1 MAINI
6 QDLYDLPDI
15 SAIDGVDVDGLK
27 KEMIADYEA
36 IYKEE
41 TGKAVTLYPADKDR
55 IKLNVVANKLFQAFQ
70 CIDRGF
76 KMNFLKYAYG
86 DYLKQ
91 LGAMKKTFKQDS
103 RPAVTVLRFH
113 LSQARTQ
120 VTAIPQGKRAT
131 AGDNVFFATDDYAE
145 IAAGQLYADVPST
158 CTESGTVGNHY
169 FPGQI
174 HALADKIPYV
184 ASVENI
190 NISDGGSGEET
201 DAAFRERIFLAPSS
215 YSTAGPED
223 AYIYW
228 VRQYN
233 SAAIADVKVSATE
246 DAEVDIRLVLTDG
259 QLPSDAFLADL
270 ADYLKTSA
278 IRPLTDKVS
287 VAAPDVVEYELDF
300 TYYIGRGSKGNVE
313 AIQAAAEE
321 AKDAYVAW
329 QKTHIGADINTD
341 VLVEFLRA
349 TGVKRV
355 EIRQPLYR
363 VIADTQIA
371 SATSVKMAYGGLEN
385 D

>member
-6 QDLYDLPDI
+6 QNLYDLPDI
-15 SAIDGVDVDGLK
+15 SVIDDVDIEGMK

-41 TGKAVTLYPADKDR
+41 TGESVTLYPADKDR
-55 IKLNVVANKLFQAFQ
+55 IKLNVVANKLYQVYQ

-86 DYLKQ
+86 DYLKHH
-91 LGAMKKTFKQDS
+91 GAMKKTFKQES
-103 RPAVTVLRFH
+103 RAAVTKLRFS
-113 LSQARTQ
+113 LAEARTQ

-145 IAAGQLYADVPST
+145 IAAGQLFVDVPAT
-158 CTESGTVGNHY
+158 CTELGTVGNRY
-169 FPGQI
+169 IPGQI
-174 HALADKIPYV
+174 NAMADKIPYV
-184 ASVENI
+184 ANVENI
-190 NISDGGSGEET
+190 SESDGGSGEET
-201 DAAFRERIFLAPSS
+201 DSAFRERIFLAPSS

-228 VRQYN
+228 VRKYN
-233 SAAIADVKVSATE
+233 SAAIEDVKVNTTE

-259 QLPSDAFLADL
+259 ALPSDAFLADL
-270 ADYLKTSA
+270 SDYLKTSA
-278 IRPLTDKVS
+278 IRPLTDKMS

-300 TYYIGRGSKGNVE
+300 TYYIGRSKKENVE
-313 AIQAAAEE
+313 TIQAAAEE
-321 AKDAYVAW
+321 AKEAYVVW

-349 TGVKRV
+349 AGVKRTV
-355 EIRQPLYR
+355 IRNPSYT
-363 VIADTQIA
+363 VITNTQIA
-371 SATSVKMAYGGLEN
+371 SAKSVKMAYGGLE
-385 D
+385 DD